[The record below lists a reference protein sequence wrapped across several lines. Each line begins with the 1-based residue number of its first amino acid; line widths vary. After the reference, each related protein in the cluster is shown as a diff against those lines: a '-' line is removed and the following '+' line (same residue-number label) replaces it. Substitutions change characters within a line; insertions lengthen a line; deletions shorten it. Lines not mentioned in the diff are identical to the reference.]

1 MTPKYRLGKFQ
12 TKHDT
17 CWCGVTNVRRKHLR
31 ALLGRVVHTLGY
43 VISAFGVRRHFPMWR
58 MGECQIM
65 TKRDGDGCPPKND
78 KL

>member
-1 MTPKYRLGKFQ
+1 MTPNYRLGKFQ

-43 VISAFGVRRHFPMWR
+43 VISAFGVTPSLPSFFLLFFSLEISIHPYSS
-58 MGECQIM
+58 
-65 TKRDGDGCPPKND
+65 
-78 KL
+78 